1 MSIDEGKAHAAQAIG
16 TFVGRALM
24 SGLFIWSGY
33 SKLTAAAATK
43 AMFAKM
49 GLPLPD
55 ILWLVIVIVELG
67 GGLAL
72 LIGFQAQL
80 TALVLCLWCIATA
93 LAAHSNFADMNMKIQ
108 FMKNLAMAGGF
119 VFIALFGAGGLSLDG
134 ALTRFRHGAGHSRSA
149 R

>member
-1 MSIDEGKAHAAQAIG
+1 VTSINEGTACAAQAIG

-55 ILWLVIVIVELG
+55 VLWLVTVIIELG

-72 LIGFQAQL
+72 LVGFQARL

-93 LAAHSNFADMNMKIQ
+93 LVAHTNFADLNMEIQ
-108 FMKNLAMAGGF
+108 FMKNVAMAGGF
-119 VFIALFGAGGLSLDG
+119 IFIALYGAGELSLDG
-134 ALTRFRHGAGHSRSA
+134 ALARFRQRGGSGR
-149 R
+149 